1 MKFVR
6 LRVTRQINFDFN
18 LTLKNNCICSVKRRK
33 RRKTKTRKK
42 SHAQMCSMINFVY
55 RKIKVVK
62 EIINN
67 SVWNIEN
74 HCVWVS
80 FSLYSFY
87 LDRVDAKTCQEIL
100 WCFCRLCVYVV
111 NIQIALKTGKNRREK
126 KKETEMNCGES
137 LPNGVFQKSKK
148 ETEFFFVLWIF
159 HWCVHKGEEQS
170 DWFFVLFIINK
181 FRKITQYFLVI
192 VLNSILVAALTDSI
206 FSCSHL
212 RLLMGAN

>member
-126 KKETEMNCGES
+126 KKKPKWIAANHCQMA
-137 LPNGVFQKSKK
+137 FFKK
-148 ETEFFFVLWIF
+148 AKKKQNF
-159 HWCVHKGEEQS
+159 
-170 DWFFVLFIINK
+170 
-181 FRKITQYFLVI
+181 
-192 VLNSILVAALTDSI
+192 
-206 FSCSHL
+206 FSCYGFFIDAFTKEKNNRIDSSSSSSSTNLEKL
-212 RLLMGAN
+212 RNIFLWLFWILFSLLL